1 MKKVRKFAKAPSA
14 EAIAKLADQ
23 GRDISRYFT
32 NQGKMMSPIRR
43 VNVDFTQDMLS
54 ELDQAAKDLNI
65 SRQAVI
71 KALLRQALDKHY
83 VAQRARRKI
92 AAG

>member
-32 NQGKMMSPIRR
+32 NRGTMMSPIRR
-43 VNVDFTQDMLS
+43 VNVDFTQDMLN
-54 ELDQAAKDLNI
+54 ELDRAAKNLNI

-71 KALLRQALDKHY
+71 KTFLRQVLDKHY
-83 VAQRARRKI
+83 AAQRARRKI

>member
-14 EAIAKLADQ
+14 ETIAKLADQ
-23 GRDISRYFT
+23 GRNISGYFT

-54 ELDQAAKDLNI
+54 ELDQAAGELNI

-71 KALLRQALDKHY
+71 KAFLRQALDKHY
-83 VAQRARRKI
+83 VAQRARRKL